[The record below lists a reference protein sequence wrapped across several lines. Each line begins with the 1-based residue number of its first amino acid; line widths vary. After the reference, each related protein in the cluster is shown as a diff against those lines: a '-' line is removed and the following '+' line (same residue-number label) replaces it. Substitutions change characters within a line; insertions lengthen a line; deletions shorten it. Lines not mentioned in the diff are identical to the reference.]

1 MPAGGALL
9 LLAAV
14 AYMALLFAIAS
25 FGDRRAA
32 AGRSL
37 IDPSVVYAL
46 LAVYCT
52 S

>member
-1 MPAGGALL
+1 MLASSVL

-37 IDPSVVYAL
+37 INSSAVYAL
-46 LAVYCT
+46 
-52 S
+52 